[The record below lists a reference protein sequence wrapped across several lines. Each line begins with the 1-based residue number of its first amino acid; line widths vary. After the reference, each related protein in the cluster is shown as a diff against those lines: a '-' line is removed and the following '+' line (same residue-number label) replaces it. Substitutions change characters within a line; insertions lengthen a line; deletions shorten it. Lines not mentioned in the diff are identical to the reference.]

1 MGKNVSTQTL
11 ASIWKISEDSV
22 LNTAQLLR
30 SLAFEIR
37 NNVTNP
43 QMKEDE
49 WLLPYKFPTLLPE
62 SVQLNKTL
70 V

>member
-1 MGKNVSTQTL
+1 M
-11 ASIWKISEDSV
+11 
-22 LNTAQLLR
+22 LR
-30 SLAFEIR
+30 ELAFEIR
-37 NNVTNP
+37 NQSTNP

-62 SVQLNKTL
+62 SVQLSKSL